1 MIIYGLLLIILLFS
15 GFADGNPLYFVAAGL
30 VCIALEICTKE
41 FKQHPR
47 GIQLLIWNHKVYI
60 YIIGGNEL

>member
-1 MIIYGLLLIILLFS
+1 MLYGLLAISIVWFVIMWYVLDWEDAFMIVYGLLLIILLFS

-41 FKQHPR
+41 
-47 GIQLLIWNHKVYI
+47 
-60 YIIGGNEL
+60 

>member
-1 MIIYGLLLIILLFS
+1 MILYGLLLLLFLFS

-41 FKQHPR
+41 FK
-47 GIQLLIWNHKVYI
+47 
-60 YIIGGNEL
+60 